1 MAFALRV
8 FFFPTRRDLDAQP
21 QKTTC
26 TPSGNVTLP
35 RKRYD
40 FLTGAK
46 RWEWVGCWGLLGCL
60 LLVMKWIIPENSL
73 RLAPVSFVYMLLF
86 SWQFS
91 MANPWLPLGYF
102 FRSAALHIAL
112 AAQSMISP
120 ETSMASCLMTPQG
133 KSTLAFLNHLGI
145 SNIGVSMG
153 ITMVI

>member
-1 MAFALRV
+1 MAFALRA

-91 MANPWLPLGYF
+91 MANPWLPLGF
-102 FRSAALHIAL
+102 FSKRSTTHRAGSAIDDFPRNLH
-112 AAQSMISP
+112 
-120 ETSMASCLMTPQG
+120 G
-133 KSTLAFLNHLGI
+133 
-145 SNIGVSMG
+145 
-153 ITMVI
+153 